1 MTLGEFYTL
10 LRTVIARGSSMDP
23 LLPTF
28 TTQAVRWLE
37 RNNTF
42 KYMVDV
48 STPTLGLGKFASFAS
63 LGLPTDGTLKSID
76 SFTVQVPDEILA
88 VRQQPDVTWI
98 TIPQGVPTLYW
109 IDWKN
114 EQLQWNAEVMEPRAA
129 RLHYAQFS
137 QVPASLSQT
146 FWLLEN
152 ASDVLLYQAV
162 VQFGMVMRD
171 VQLAQ
176 SYAAMR
182 DQGLRTLALHQESQE
197 QANSELWMGRIRE
210 AYE

>member
-28 TTQAVRWLE
+28 TAQALRWLE
-37 RNNTF
+37 RNNSF

-48 STPTLGLGKFASFAS
+48 NTTVLPLGNEAGFAA
-63 LGLPTDGTLKSID
+63 LGLPVDETLKSID
-76 SFTVQVPDEILA
+76 SVTVEVPEQILQVKQ
-88 VRQQPDVTWI
+88 VMDVSWVTEPPA
-98 TIPQGVPTLYW
+98 TPTLYW

-114 EQLQWNAEVMEPRAA
+114 KKLRWNAEVNEARPV

-137 QVPASLSQT
+137 LLPSSTASSL
-146 FWLLEN
+146 WLLEN

-162 VQFGMVMRD
+162 VQFAMVMRD

-182 DQGLRTLALHQESQE
+182 DQGLRTLALQQEAQE

-210 AYE
+210 AY